1 MNKFILVVTA
11 FVLTACTDTARAS
24 LSAYGEEGEIVCYSG
39 GQVIY
44 KGRSTGRIHSTAQS
58 DGWEFKDDSTGKFV
72 RVSGDCLI
80 QN

>member
-1 MNKFILVVTA
+1 MYKFILVAVLT
-11 FVLTACTDTARAS
+11 LTACTDTGRAS
-24 LSAYGEEGEIVCYSG
+24 LAAYGDKGEIVCYSG

-44 KGRSTGRIHSTAQS
+44 KGRSTGRIHSTQQS